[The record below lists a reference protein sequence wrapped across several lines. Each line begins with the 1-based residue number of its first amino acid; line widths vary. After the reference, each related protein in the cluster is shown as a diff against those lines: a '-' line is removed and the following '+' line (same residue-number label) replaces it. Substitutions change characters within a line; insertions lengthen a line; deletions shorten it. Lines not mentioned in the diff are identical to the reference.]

1 LKLPLP
7 AKLTGMKK
15 TFKKLFNLAS
25 GKSKKK
31 KVSQK
36 KSLLPENPL
45 VMMFTEQEEREGGF
59 WGNTYLATSSNSK
72 IR

>member
-1 LKLPLP
+1 
-7 AKLTGMKK
+7 MKK
-15 TFKKLFNLAS
+15 TIKTLLNLAP

-31 KVSQK
+31 REPQK
-36 KSLLPENPL
+36 KSPLQENPS